1 MRTIPVVILTLFCLI
16 PLSFSQT
23 SSSDIRGNLFLEDGS
38 VLPGVCIT
46 LISTKGWEKTIH
58 SSEEGSYVFAG
69 LQPGNYSLRFEREG
83 MFTEFR
89 NGISLL
95 GDNSLQLNVRMKYS
109 PITELSENDG
119 TTETDTFFA
128 TPEETTKIAAGERYR
143 ASGLHQFFFGRDY
156 RRLWIEPIEAEI
168 LDMNNEAGGLSPV
181 MTVGGHQTLGL
192 ALKGNDRRAYTFRG
206 IDKDPTATLPPEL
219 EGTIADRVVQDQI
232 SSSHP
237 AASLVVEPLMEAA
250 GVLYTKVRFVVM
262 PDDPALG
269 EFRSDFAGALGT
281 FQEYPIPVSE
291 TSPGFAGATEILSH
305 LDMWKRLED
314 SPADRVDS
322 RALLRA
328 RLLDIFIGDWDRHR
342 KQWRWAKIPGKSGWQ
357 PIPEDRDQAFC
368 RYDGLFISLAR
379 PGLPFIVDFGT
390 KYSRMDGLTYA
401 ARDADRYLLTDL
413 QRSDWESI
421 AVDLKSRL
429 TDSVIE
435 TAVKRLPPEYYRLDG
450 PRLES
455 TLKVRRDRL
464 LVAAERFY
472 KLLARR
478 VNIQLTDQAELAEIV
493 RVDGN
498 TTDIRI
504 SLRQSE
510 KNDAAPK
517 PYYNRRFYH
526 NETQEI
532 RLYLRGG
539 DDFVVAQGGPFKGI
553 KIRVICG
560 QGNDFVD
567 SSKSGGLLV
576 YDSAGVPKLT
586 MGPNT
591 KLDKRPYVP
600 PVIPG
605 VPWIPP
611 RDWGK
616 QTIPLPWIGYSPD
629 TGLFL
634 GGGFMTKLFGFR
646 KDPYSSN
653 HTLRAGFAF
662 GAQSSRFDYKGE
674 FRHENSAAYTSVSA
688 QATGIKIF
696 RFYGFGNETTS
707 LEDDDFYKLRQRQY
721 SLDLSFSLPV
731 ASSLFFSVGPMIR
744 YSRTDLD
751 QDNLIGE
758 IRPYGSE
765 HFGQIGI
772 KGELAYD
779 TRDII
784 SAPSRGALLLLAGK
798 YFPALWDL
806 QSGFGYLHIE
816 SSVYLTM
823 SSVSLQPTL
832 ALRVGGEHVFG
843 KYPFHEAA
851 FIGGGGLTHSGTTVR
866 GLYAQRYAGDSSVYG
881 NTELRLRLSDIYF
894 FFPGEMGLFVLGD
907 IGRVFYEGEH
917 SKKWHSAIGGGIWVS
932 FLGRKN
938 TFSISFA
945 QSDERFG
952 VYLSGGFSF

>member
-1 MRTIPVVILTLFCLI
+1 MKNFPALVFTFFCLI
-16 PLSFSQT
+16 LSCFSQA
-23 SSSDIRGNLFLEDGS
+23 SASDIRGNVIHEDGS
-38 VLPGVCIT
+38 ALHGVLIT
-46 LISTKGWEKTIH
+46 LSNDMNRATITE
-58 SSEEGSYVFAG
+58 SSHEGIFEFIG
-69 LQPGNYSLRFEREG
+69 LKPGNYNLKFELEG
-83 MFTEFR
+83 YNEVYKK
-89 NGISLL
+89 GVKLL
-95 GDNSLQLNVRMKYS
+95 GGKSLELNIRMKPS
-109 PITELSENDG
+109 PLFVSSDSTEQV
-119 TTETDTFFA
+119 
-128 TPEETTKIAAGERYR
+128 AAGKRYH
-143 ASGLHQFFFGRDY
+143 ASGLHRFLFGKDY
-156 RRLWIEPIEAEI
+156 RRLWVEPIEAEI
-168 LDMNNEAGGLSPV
+168 LDLRKEAGGLSPV

-192 ALKGNDRRAYTFRG
+192 ALKGNDGRAYTFRG

-219 EGTIADRVVQDQI
+219 VGTIADRVVQDQI

-237 AASLVVEPLMEAA
+237 AAPLVVESLMEAA

-269 EFRSDFAGALGT
+269 EFREEFAGVLGT
-281 FQEYPIPVSE
+281 FQEYPTPISE

-305 LDMWKRLED
+305 LEMWNRLEA

-322 RALLRA
+322 RAFLRA

-342 KQWRWAKIPGKSGWQ
+342 KQWRWAKMPGKPGWQ

-368 RYDGLFISLAR
+368 RYDGLFISAAR
-379 PGLPFIVDFGT
+379 PGLPFIVDFGK
-390 KYSRMDGLTYA
+390 KYPRMDGLTYA
-401 ARDADRYLLTDL
+401 ARDSDRYLLTDL
-413 QRSDWESI
+413 KRSDWESI
-421 AVDLKSRL
+421 AIDLKSHL

-435 TAVKRLPPEYYRLDG
+435 EAVKRLPPEYYRLDG
-450 PRLES
+450 SRLET
-455 TLKVRRDRL
+455 TLKVRRDQIV
-464 LVAAERFY
+464 VATDRFY
-472 KLLARR
+472 KLLARK
-478 VNIQLTDQAELAEIV
+478 VNIQMTDQAELAEIV
-493 RVDGN
+493 RVDSN

-504 SLRQSE
+504 SLRPSE
-510 KNDAAPK
+510 KGDAPPK

-526 NETQEI
+526 GETQEI

-539 DDFVVAQGGPFKGI
+539 DDFVVAQGGQFKGI

-567 SSKSGGLLV
+567 TSKSGGLLV

-586 MGPNT
+586 LGPKT
-591 KLDKRPYVP
+591 KIDKRSYVP

-605 VPWIPP
+605 APWIPP

-634 GGGFMTKLFGFR
+634 GGGFITKLFGFR
-646 KDPYSSN
+646 KEPYSSN
-653 HTLRAGFAF
+653 HMLRAGFAF
-662 GAQSSRFDYKGE
+662 GAQSSRFDYRGE

-707 LEDDDFYKLRQRQY
+707 SEDDDFYKLRQRQF
-721 SLDLSFSLPV
+721 SLDLSFNLPL
-731 ASSLFFSVGPMIR
+731 AGKLFLHAGPIIK
-744 YSRTDLD
+744 YSRTALD

-758 IRPYGSE
+758 MRPYGTE

-772 KGELAYD
+772 KGELIYD

-784 SAPSRGALLLLAGK
+784 SAPSRGALILLEGK
-798 YFPALWDL
+798 YFPALWDVKT
-806 QSGFGYLHIE
+806 GFGYLHVE
-816 SSVYLTM
+816 SSVYLQM
-823 SSVSLQPTL
+823 STASLQPTL
-832 ALRVGGEHVFG
+832 AVRVGGEHVFG

-866 GLYAQRYAGDSSVYG
+866 GLYAQRFAGDSAVYG
-881 NTELRLRLSDIYF
+881 NTELRIRLSDIYF
-894 FFPGEMGLFVLGD
+894 LFPGEMGLFILGD
-907 IGRVFYEGEH
+907 IGRVYFEGEN
-917 SKKWHSAIGGGIWVS
+917 SKTWHSAIGGGIWVS

-938 TFSISFA
+938 TFSISLA

-952 VYLSGGFSF
+952 VYMSGGFSF